1 MDELKL
7 QQLLDRCRKQ
17 DRSAQKAL
25 YQHFYNYGMTICSRY
40 GADQDE
46 AKELY
51 NDGFLKV
58 FTNLD
63 GYKPDRPF
71 RFWLKRILV
80 NTTIDRWRQ
89 RKNKPLVVDISQVVE
104 PKVNDLAIADLGY
117 QELMK
122 IVQKLPP
129 VYRMVFNMH
138 VIEGYKHHEI
148 ADKLGIQV
156 GTSKSNLVKARKKL
170 QVLIEKHYGQIN
182 SKYGS

>member
-1 MDELKL
+1 MDELKI
-7 QQLLDRCRKQ
+7 QQLLTRCRKQ
-17 DRSAQKAL
+17 DRNAQKAL
-25 YQHFYNYGMTICSRY
+25 YQLFYNYGMTICSRY
-40 GADQDE
+40 GADQEE
-46 AKELY
+46 AKELF

-58 FTNLD
+58 FSNLD
-63 GYKPDRPF
+63 KYKPDRPF
-71 RFWLKRILV
+71 RYWLKRILV

-89 RKNKPLVVDISQVVE
+89 KKNRPLVIDIAQTAE
-104 PKVNDLAIADLGY
+104 PGINDSALDDLGY

-122 IVQKLPP
+122 LVQKLPP

-156 GTSKSNLVKARKKL
+156 GTSKSNLVKARVKL
-170 QVLIEKHYGQIN
+170 QGLIKKHYGQIS